1 LYINASDE
9 RKIDDVR
16 YKIKTFASS
25 IGFNPIKIIILD
37 EADYLTAEAQA
48 ALRNIMEA
56 FSQHTR
62 FILTGNYHE
71 RIIDPILSRCQ
82 PYEIYPPT
90 KKDVALT
97 LLNILTSEG
106 VKFDKDGVVTLVNS
120 HYPDIRSIIN
130 TAQKNVV
137 DGELRLSKEDILQGD
152 IKTRLIDMLKNT
164 NKKQAFS
171 DIRQLV
177 ADNSIS
183 RFEDLY
189 TEMYEKVDDY
199 SPNGAGDV
207 ILTLADGQFQDVHVV
222 DKEICFMATIIKV
235 LRVIK

>member
-1 LYINASDE
+1 
-9 RKIDDVR
+9 
-16 YKIKTFASS
+16 
-25 IGFNPIKIIILD
+25 
-37 EADYLTAEAQA
+37 
-48 ALRNIMEA
+48 
-56 FSQHTR
+56 
-62 FILTGNYHE
+62 
-71 RIIDPILSRCQ
+71 
-82 PYEIYPPT
+82 
-90 KKDVALT
+90 
-97 LLNILTSEG
+97 
-106 VKFDKDGVVTLVNS
+106 
-120 HYPDIRSIIN
+120 
-130 TAQKNVV
+130 
-137 DGELRLSKEDILQGD
+137 
-152 IKTRLIDMLKNT
+152 MLKNT